1 MSERGLEDSV
11 GGRAE
16 VLASRPAL
24 RGRVL
29 KVDVDLVRLP
39 GGATCD
45 LEVVRHPG
53 AAAVVPVLDRNRV
66 VLVRQYRHATDGW
79 LLEVPAGKLD
89 GDEPPEKCA
98 ARELEEEVGLRPDG
112 LVDLG
117 WIWPTPGFADEK
129 IWLFLAPDPLPANQ
143 SLEDDEVLEVVEMD
157 LEEAVSLARSGEIRD
172 AKTALALIRAWD
184 RLRSDGGIA
193 TTGGGAS
200 SGV

>member
-1 MSERGLEDSV
+1 MSEQAKGAGED
-11 GGRAE
+11 RAE
-16 VLASRPAL
+16 VLARRSAL

-29 KVDVDLVRLP
+29 KIDVDTVRLP

-53 AAAVVPVLDRNRV
+53 AAAVVPVLDRRQV

-89 GDEPPEKCA
+89 GDEPPEECA
-98 ARELEEEVGLRPDG
+98 ARELEEEVGLRPEG
-112 LVDLG
+112 LVPLG

-129 IWLFLAPDPLPANQ
+129 IWLFLAPDPQPATQ
-143 SLEDDEVLEVVEMD
+143 RLEDDEVLEVVTMD
-157 LEEAVSLARSGEIRD
+157 LKEAVDLARSGEIRD

-184 RLRSDGGIA
+184 HLEADGA
-193 TTGGGAS
+193 PAVNSGGAS
-200 SGV
+200 AGV